1 MGLGGA
7 AEGGTT
13 VLAMM
18 ILGAL
23 GLVVVVLALLLR
35 WTTGRW
41 SASAILVVGVLTV
54 AAVLI
59 TANHLSPDAR
69 ERRRAEN
76 LRRDVGAALA
86 FDIGAGSLA
95 EGVRQKA
102 CSSDEHGWVASG
114 YARPLGEGGAIPVEA
129 LDQLAE
135 RVEVGLAGMGFTVTR
150 GTTVDRRPTTW
161 WVAGSRGRESVA
173 VEVKDYGSVWVRA
186 ESGCLPPLSA
196 R

>member
-1 MGLGGA
+1 
-7 AEGGTT
+7 
-13 VLAMM
+13 MM

-41 SASAILVVGVLTV
+41 SASAILVVGALTV
-54 AAVLI
+54 AAAVI
-59 TANHLSPDAR
+59 IANHLSPDAR
-69 ERRRAEN
+69 QRRRAED

-95 EGVRQKA
+95 EGVQQKA
-102 CSSDEHGWVASG
+102 CAGDEHGWVASG
-114 YARPLGEGGAIPVEA
+114 YARPLGVVLPVEA

-150 GTTVDRRPTTW
+150 GTTLDRRFTTW
-161 WVAGSRGRESVA
+161 WVDGSRGRESVA

>member
-35 WTTGRW
+35 WTTGR
-41 SASAILVVGVLTV
+41 LVGLR
-54 AAVLI
+54 
-59 TANHLSPDAR
+59 HPR
-69 ERRRAEN
+69 CRRAHRLRCRHHRQPPQPGCSPAARAED

-95 EGVRQKA
+95 DGMQQMA
-102 CSSDEHGWVASG
+102 CAGDEHGWVASG
-114 YARPLGEGGAIPVEA
+114 YATA
-129 LDQLAE
+129 
-135 RVEVGLAGMGFTVTR
+135 
-150 GTTVDRRPTTW
+150 RRRRRRSP
-161 WVAGSRGRESVA
+161 GRA
-173 VEVKDYGSVWVRA
+173 VETLAITLQEAS
-186 ESGCLPPLSA
+186 
-196 R
+196 

>member
-1 MGLGGA
+1 
-7 AEGGTT
+7 
-13 VLAMM
+13 MM

-35 WTTGRW
+35 GTTGRW

-69 ERRRAEN
+69 ERRRAED

-95 EGVRQKA
+95 KGVQQEA

-114 YARPLGEGGAIPVEA
+114 YANRWARAVPFRPRHSTSWP
-129 LDQLAE
+129 
-135 RVEVGLAGMGFTVTR
+135 R
-150 GTTVDRRPTTW
+150 
-161 WVAGSRGRESVA
+161 GSRSAWPGWASPSPVA
-173 VEVKDYGSVWVRA
+173 RPWIVGSRPGGWMGARA
-186 ESGCLPPLSA
+186 ASRWPL